1 MFFKE
6 KDKGKKAIKIVVA
19 GPYAA
24 GKTQFINTISEI
36 ETVQTEARTTSEDEK
51 KVKHHTTVA
60 MDFGRIAID
69 DKHVLYLFGT
79 PGQSRFDFM
88 WDILGKGM
96 VGLVVLVDSTDPSTF
111 HEARKIINYFETRY
125 PVPYVVGANK
135 QDLRGAWSPEDI
147 RISLDLDDDVKVLPL
162 VAKDKNS
169 VKKVLLELLKEINKV
184 LEGK

>member
-1 MFFKE
+1 MFGLE

-36 ETVQTEARTTSEDEK
+36 ETVQTEAKTTKDEERQK
-51 KVKHHTTVA
+51 KHHTTVA
-60 MDFGRIAID
+60 MDFGRISID
-69 DKHVLYLFGT
+69 KDHVLYLFGT

-125 PVPYVVGANK
+125 PVPFVVGANK
-135 QDLRGAWSPEDI
+135 QDLKGAWSPEDI
-147 RISLDLDDDVKVLPL
+147 RTALDLDEDVKVIPL
-162 VAKDKNS
+162 VAKDKEQ
-169 VKKVLLELLKEINKV
+169 VKKVLLELLEEIKKEIT
-184 LEGK
+184 

>member
-1 MFFKE
+1 MFNLE
-6 KDKGKKAIKIVVA
+6 RDKGKKAIKIVIA

-36 ETVQTEARTTSEDEK
+36 ETVQTEAKTTKEEEK
-51 KVKHHTTVA
+51 EKKHHTTVA
-60 MDFGRIAID
+60 MDFGRISID
-69 DKHVLYLFGT
+69 DEHVLYLFGT

-125 PVPYVVGANK
+125 PVPFVVGANK
-135 QDLRGAWSPEDI
+135 QDLKGAWSVEDI
-147 RISLDLDDDVKVLPL
+147 RTALDLDEEVKVIPL
-162 VAKDKNS
+162 VAKDKEQ
-169 VKKVLLELLKEINKV
+169 VKKVLLELLEEIKKEIT
-184 LEGK
+184 